1 MKLFEITAILMVLT
15 ALFSYINYR
24 VLRMPTTIGVMFI
37 ALAASLGIV
46 ALGWLGMDIGQANL
60 ARILETIDFN
70 QALLHGMLSFL
81 LFAGAMHINLDDLKN
96 QKWAITVLA
105 TAGVVAS
112 TFIVGGLTWIVL
124 DFLEIPTAFIYCLLF
139 GALISPTDPV
149 AVIGILKTAGI
160 PKALETKIAGESL
173 FNDGIGVVVFLI
185 LLELASGDTDITVGS
200 VALLFVE
207 EAVGGAL
214 LGLAIGVL
222 AYQMLKRVN
231 NYQVEVIITL
241 ALVMGGYALAD
252 RIHTSGPIAIV
263 VAGLL
268 IGNQGRAFAMSDI
281 TRERLDDFWELMDE
295 ILNALLFMLIGL
307 EMLVMPFT
315 RSLLIAGLVAIV
327 ITLFARWASVGGA
340 VLFMRTFRPFS
351 PGAIKILTWG
361 GLRGGISVA
370 LALSLPAVP
379 ERSTIVTITY
389 LIVVFSIILQGM
401 TLGRLVKRIYP
412 DVQEKISGDQP

>member
-15 ALFSYINYR
+15 ALFSFINYR
-24 VLRMPTTIGVMFI
+24 MLRMPTTIGVMFI
-37 ALAASLGIV
+37 SLVFSLGIV
-46 ALGWLGMDIGQANL
+46 SLGWLGIDIGQAGV
-60 ARILETIDFN
+60 AQMLETIDFN

-81 LFAGAMHINLDDLKN
+81 LFAGAMHINLNDLKS
-96 QKWAITVLA
+96 QKWAITILA
-105 TAGVVAS
+105 TAGVVVS
-112 TFIVGGLTWIVL
+112 TFIVGSLTWLVL
-124 DFLEIPTAFIYCLLF
+124 DFLGFPTSFLYCLLF

-149 AVIGILKTAGI
+149 AVIGILKTVGI
-160 PKALETKIAGESL
+160 PKGLETKIAGESL

-185 LLELASGDTDITVGS
+185 LLELALGGGDITVGGVS
-200 VALLFVE
+200 LLFVE

-214 LGLAIGVL
+214 LGLAIGML

-252 RIHTSGPIAIV
+252 RIHTSGPIAMV

-268 IGNQGRAFAMSDI
+268 IGNHGRAFAMSEV
-281 TRERLDDFWELMDE
+281 TRRRLDDFWELMDE

-315 RSLLIAGLVAIV
+315 PALLIAGLAAIM

-340 VLFMRTFRPFS
+340 VFLMRTFRPFS

-370 LALSLPAVP
+370 LALSIPAVP

-389 LIVVFSIILQGM
+389 IIVVFSIITQGM
-401 TLGRLVKRIYP
+401 TLGRLVKQIYP
-412 DVQEKISGDQP
+412 HVED

>member
-1 MKLFEITAILMVLT
+1 MHLFEITAILMVLT

-37 ALAASLGIV
+37 ALAVSLGIV
-46 ALGWLGMDIGQANL
+46 SLGWLGVDIGQAGI
-60 ARILETIDFN
+60 ARILESIDFN

-81 LFAGAMHINLDDLKN
+81 LFAGAMHIKLDDLTS

-124 DFLEIPTAFIYCLLF
+124 GFLKIPASFTYCLLF

-149 AVIGILKTAGI
+149 AVIGILKTAGV
-160 PKALETKIAGESL
+160 PKSLETKIAGESL

-185 LLELASGDTDITVGS
+185 ILELALGGGEVTVGR

-207 EAVGGAL
+207 EAVGGVF
-214 LGLAIGVL
+214 LGLAIGLL

-268 IGNQGRAFAMSDI
+268 IGNHGRAFAMSEI
-281 TRERLDDFWELMDE
+281 TRQRLDDFWELMDE

-315 RSLLIAGLVAIV
+315 RALLIAGLLAIV

-340 VLFMRTFRPFS
+340 VLLMRQFRPFS
-351 PGAIKILTWG
+351 RGAVKILTWG

-370 LALSLPAVP
+370 LALSIPAVP
-379 ERSTIVTITY
+379 ERTTIITITY
-389 LIVVFSIILQGM
+389 IIVVFSIVVQGM
-401 TLGRLVKRIYP
+401 TLGRLVDRIYP
-412 DVQEKISGDQP
+412 DVQGE

>member
-37 ALAASLGIV
+37 ALVVSLGIV
-46 ALGWLGMDIGQANL
+46 TLGWIGIDIGQAGI
-60 ARILETIDFN
+60 ARILEAIDFN

-81 LFAGAMHINLDDLKN
+81 LFAGAMHIKLDDLIS

-112 TFIVGGLTWIVL
+112 TFIVGGLSWIVL
-124 DFLEIPTAFIYCLLF
+124 KYLEIPTSFIYCLLF

-149 AVIGILKTAGI
+149 AVIGILKTVGV
-160 PKALETKIAGESL
+160 PKGLETKIAGESL

-185 LLELASGDTDITVGS
+185 LLELALVGGDITVGR
-200 VALLFVE
+200 VALLFLV
-207 EAVGGAL
+207 EAVGGGL
-214 LGLAIGVL
+214 LGLVIGVL

-268 IGNQGRAFAMSDI
+268 IGNHGRAFAMSEI

-307 EMLVMPFT
+307 EVLVMPFT
-315 RSLLIAGLVAIV
+315 RALLIAGLLAIV

-340 VLFMRTFRPFS
+340 VLLMRTFRSFS
-351 PGAIKILTWG
+351 PGVIKILTWG

-389 LIVVFSIILQGM
+389 IIVVFSIVFQGM

-412 DVQEKISGDQP
+412 DVQGKS

>member
-1 MKLFEITAILMVLT
+1 MVLT
-15 ALFSYINYR
+15 ALFSFINYR
-24 VLRMPTTIGVMFI
+24 MLRMPTTIGVMFI
-37 ALAASLGIV
+37 SLVFSLGIV
-46 ALGWLGMDIGQANL
+46 SLGWLGIDIGQAGV
-60 ARILETIDFN
+60 AQMLETIDFN

-81 LFAGAMHINLDDLKN
+81 LFAGAMHINLNDLKS
-96 QKWAITVLA
+96 QKWAITILA
-105 TAGVVAS
+105 TAGVVVS
-112 TFIVGGLTWIVL
+112 TFIVGSLTWLVL
-124 DFLEIPTAFIYCLLF
+124 DFLGFPTSFLYCLLF

-149 AVIGILKTAGI
+149 AVIGILKTVGI
-160 PKALETKIAGESL
+160 PKGLETKIAGESL

-185 LLELASGDTDITVGS
+185 LLELALGGGDITVGG

-214 LGLAIGVL
+214 LGLAIGML

-252 RIHTSGPIAIV
+252 RIHTSGPIAMV

-268 IGNQGRAFAMSDI
+268 IGNHGRAFAMSEV
-281 TRERLDDFWELMDE
+281 TRRRLDDFWELMDE

-315 RSLLIAGLVAIV
+315 PALLIAGLAAIM

-340 VLFMRTFRPFS
+340 VFLMRTFRPFS

-370 LALSLPAVP
+370 LALSIPAVP

-389 LIVVFSIILQGM
+389 IIVVFSIITQGM
-401 TLGRLVKRIYP
+401 TLGRLVKQIYP
-412 DVQEKISGDQP
+412 HVED

>member
-1 MKLFEITAILMVLT
+1 MVLT

>member
-15 ALFSYINYR
+15 ALFTFINYR
-24 VLRMPTTIGVMFI
+24 LLRMPTTIGVMFI
-37 ALAASLGIV
+37 ALVVSLGIV
-46 ALGWLGMDIGQANL
+46 ALGWLGIDIGQAGV
-60 ARILETIDFN
+60 ARILATVDFN

-81 LFAGAMHINLDDLKN
+81 LFAGAMHINFDDLTS
-96 QKWAITVLA
+96 QKWVITVLA

-112 TFIVGGLTWIVL
+112 TFIVGGLTWTVL
-124 DFLEIPTAFIYCLLF
+124 DVLGIPTTFIYCLLF

-149 AVIGILKTAGI
+149 AVIGILKTVGV
-160 PKALETKIAGESL
+160 PKSLETKIAGEAL

-185 LLELASGDTDITVGS
+185 LLELALGGGDITVGR
-200 VALLFVE
+200 VALLFLE
-207 EAVGGAL
+207 EAVGGAV

-268 IGNQGRAFAMSDI
+268 IGNHGRAFAMSEI

-295 ILNALLFMLIGL
+295 ILNALLFMLIGM
-307 EMLVMPFT
+307 EVLVMPFT
-315 RSLLIAGLVAIV
+315 RGLLIAGLLAIG

-340 VLFMRTFRPFS
+340 VLFMRPFRSFS
-351 PGAIKILTWG
+351 PGVINILTWG

-370 LALSLPAVP
+370 LALSIPAVP

-389 LIVVFSIILQGM
+389 IIVVFSIVVQGM

-412 DVQEKISGDQP
+412 EVQGTA

>member
-37 ALAASLGIV
+37 ALIVSLGMV
-46 ALGWLGMDIGQANL
+46 ALGWLGIDIGQAGVERVL
-60 ARILETIDFN
+60 ATIDFN

-81 LFAGAMHINLDDLKN
+81 LFAGAMHINLDDLTT

-112 TFIVGGLTWIVL
+112 TFIVGGLTWMVL
-124 DFLEIPTAFIYCLLF
+124 DLLRMPTSFIYCLLF

-149 AVIGILKTAGI
+149 AVIGILKTVGV
-160 PKALETKIAGESL
+160 PKSLETKIAGESL

-185 LLELASGDTDITVGS
+185 LLELALGGGDITAGG
-200 VALLFVE
+200 VALLFLE
-207 EAVGGAL
+207 EAIGGAV
-214 LGLAIGVL
+214 LGLVLGLL

-268 IGNQGRAFAMSDI
+268 IGNHGRAFAMSKI

-295 ILNALLFMLIGL
+295 ILNALLFLLIGM
-307 EMLVMPFT
+307 EVLVMPFT
-315 RSLLIAGLVAIV
+315 RELLIAGLVAII

-340 VLFMRTFRPFS
+340 VLIMRPFRAFS

-370 LALSLPAVP
+370 LALSLPVVP
-379 ERSTIVTITY
+379 ERKTIVTITY
-389 LIVVFSIILQGM
+389 IIVVFSIVLQGM
-401 TLGRLVKRIYP
+401 TLGRVVKQIYP
-412 DVQEKISGDQP
+412 GVEGKH

>member
-15 ALFSYINYR
+15 ALFSFINYR
-24 VLRMPTTIGVMFI
+24 MLRMPTTIGVMFI
-37 ALAASLGIV
+37 SLVFSLGIV
-46 ALGWLGMDIGQANL
+46 SLGWLGIDIGQAGV
-60 ARILETIDFN
+60 AQMLETIDFN

-81 LFAGAMHINLDDLKN
+81 LFAGAMHINLNDLKS
-96 QKWAITVLA
+96 QKWAITILA
-105 TAGVVAS
+105 TAGVVVS
-112 TFIVGGLTWIVL
+112 TFIVGSLTWLVL
-124 DFLEIPTAFIYCLLF
+124 DFLGFPTSFLYCLLF

-149 AVIGILKTAGI
+149 AVIGILKTVGI
-160 PKALETKIAGESL
+160 PKGLETKIAGESL

-185 LLELASGDTDITVGS
+185 LLELALGGGDITVGG

-214 LGLAIGVL
+214 LGLAIGML

-252 RIHTSGPIAIV
+252 RIHTSGPIAMV

-268 IGNQGRAFAMSDI
+268 IGNHGRAFAMSEV
-281 TRERLDDFWELMDE
+281 TRRRLDDFWELMDE

-315 RSLLIAGLVAIV
+315 PALLIAGLAAIM

-340 VLFMRTFRPFS
+340 VFLMRTFRPFS

-370 LALSLPAVP
+370 LALSIPAVP

-389 LIVVFSIILQGM
+389 IIVVFSIITQGM
-401 TLGRLVKRIYP
+401 TLGRLVKQIYP
-412 DVQEKISGDQP
+412 HVED

>member
-1 MKLFEITAILMVLT
+1 MVLT
-15 ALFSYINYR
+15 ALFSFINYR
-24 VLRMPTTIGVMFI
+24 FLRMPTTIGVMFI
-37 ALAASLGIV
+37 ALLVSLGIV
-46 ALGWLGMDIGQANL
+46 SLGWLGIDIGQARVAQML
-60 ARILETIDFN
+60 ASIDFN
-70 QALLHGMLSFL
+70 QTLLHGMLSFL
-81 LFAGAMHINLDDLKN
+81 LFAGAMHINLDDLKS
-96 QKWAITVLA
+96 QKWAISMLA
-105 TAGVVAS
+105 TAGVVVS
-112 TFIVGGLTWIVL
+112 TFIVGSLTWLVL
-124 DFLEIPTAFIYCLLF
+124 DFLGIPTSFIYCLLF

-149 AVIGILKTAGI
+149 AVIGILKTVGI
-160 PKALETKIAGESL
+160 PKGLETKIAGESL

-185 LLELASGDTDITVGS
+185 LLELALGGGDISVGG
-200 VALLFVE
+200 VALLFVK

-252 RIHTSGPIAIV
+252 RIHTSGPIAMV

-268 IGNQGRAFAMSDI
+268 IGNHGRAFAMTQA

-315 RSLLIAGLVAIV
+315 PALLIAGLAAIV

-340 VLFMRTFRPFS
+340 ILFMRTFRPFS
-351 PGAIKILTWG
+351 PGTIKILTWG

-370 LALSLPAVP
+370 LALSIPTVA
-379 ERSTIVTITY
+379 ERGTIVTITY
-389 LIVVFSIILQGM
+389 IIVVFSIIVQGM
-401 TLGRLVKRIYP
+401 TLGRLVKQVYP
-412 DVQEKISGDQP
+412 HVED

>member
-1 MKLFEITAILMVLT
+1 M
-15 ALFSYINYR
+15 
-24 VLRMPTTIGVMFI
+24 
-37 ALAASLGIV
+37 
-46 ALGWLGMDIGQANL
+46 
-60 ARILETIDFN
+60 
-70 QALLHGMLSFL
+70 
-81 LFAGAMHINLDDLKN
+81 
-96 QKWAITVLA
+96 
-105 TAGVVAS
+105 
-112 TFIVGGLTWIVL
+112 
-124 DFLEIPTAFIYCLLF
+124 
-139 GALISPTDPV
+139 
-149 AVIGILKTAGI
+149 
-160 PKALETKIAGESL
+160 
-173 FNDGIGVVVFLI
+173 VVFLI
-185 LLELASGDTDITVGS
+185 LLELALGGGDITVGG

-214 LGLAIGVL
+214 LGLAIGML

-252 RIHTSGPIAIV
+252 RIHTSGPIAMV

-268 IGNQGRAFAMSDI
+268 IGNHGRAFAMSEV
-281 TRERLDDFWELMDE
+281 TRRRLDDFWELMDE

-315 RSLLIAGLVAIV
+315 PALLIAGLAAIM

-340 VLFMRTFRPFS
+340 VFLMRTFRPFS

-370 LALSLPAVP
+370 LALSIPAVP

-389 LIVVFSIILQGM
+389 IIVVFSIIAQGM
-401 TLGRLVKRIYP
+401 TLGRLVKQIYP
-412 DVQEKISGDQP
+412 HVED

>member
-15 ALFSYINYR
+15 ALFSFINYR
-24 VLRMPTTIGVMFI
+24 MLRMPTTIGVMFI
-37 ALAASLGIV
+37 ALVFSLGIV
-46 ALGWLGMDIGQANL
+46 SLGWLGIDIGQAGV
-60 ARILETIDFN
+60 AQMLETIDFN

-81 LFAGAMHINLDDLKN
+81 LFAGAMHINLNDLKS
-96 QKWAITVLA
+96 QKWAITILA
-105 TAGVVAS
+105 TAGVVVS
-112 TFIVGGLTWIVL
+112 TFIVGSLTWLVL
-124 DFLEIPTAFIYCLLF
+124 DFLGFPTSFLYCLLF

-149 AVIGILKTAGI
+149 AVIGILKTVGI
-160 PKALETKIAGESL
+160 PKGLETKIAGESL

-185 LLELASGDTDITVGS
+185 LLELALGGGDITVGG

-214 LGLAIGVL
+214 LGLAIGML

-252 RIHTSGPIAIV
+252 RIHTSGPIAMV

-268 IGNQGRAFAMSDI
+268 IGNHGRAFAMSEV
-281 TRERLDDFWELMDE
+281 TRRRLDDFWELMDE

-315 RSLLIAGLVAIV
+315 PALLIAGLAAIM

-340 VLFMRTFRPFS
+340 VFLMRTFRPFS

-370 LALSLPAVP
+370 LALSIPAVP

-389 LIVVFSIILQGM
+389 IIVVFSIITQGM
-401 TLGRLVKRIYP
+401 TLGRLVKQIYP
-412 DVQEKISGDQP
+412 HVED